1 MKRNAILVMLV
12 FGLGWPALALTPQIV
27 YRGTLR
33 SSSGTDKD
41 YKMKFSLYDDR
52 TKGQPLWTATIPK
65 VRTDKNGV
73 FQVALE
79 DWRDDYVYPPDQ
91 TNITLN
97 TFATLAMVISKA
109 TEKKPIY
116 IGLTVDESKEISP
129 RLKYYPAALAKHA
142 SCAYSL
148 TKDGTLRDAAIVN
161 KTKVSGRLMAAKVAA
176 AEFRQVGTNG
186 TLKMSFDS
194 PTTTQLNLE
203 MCPGSVFKTDSESWT
218 ETCPSSD
225 PEAVYALALVTTLNT
240 AKDRYGDTPSSAWLA
255 PACIVPVNTSDSV
268 YPPSPSL
275 TKIISKQMVPYSR
288 IFRWMEGVKR

>member
-1 MKRNAILVMLV
+1 MKSKVIFVMLV
-12 FGLGWPALALTPQIV
+12 FGLGWPALALVPQIV

-97 TFATLAMVISKA
+97 TFATLAMVIRKT
-109 TEKKPIY
+109 TETKPIY

-129 RLKYYPAALAKHA
+129 RLRYHPAALAKHA
-142 SCAYSL
+142 STAYSL
-148 TKDGTLRDAAIVN
+148 AKDGSVREAVTVDKA
-161 KTKVSGRLMAAKVAA
+161 KVSQKLMAAKVTAT
-176 AEFRQVGTNG
+176 EFLQDGTNG

-194 PTTTQLNLE
+194 PTTTQVNLDLND
-203 MCPGSVFKTDSESWT
+203 GTAFKTDSESWT
-218 ETCPSSD
+218 TNRSSD
-225 PEAVYALALVTTLNT
+225 WEADYAIALVTTLNT
-240 AKDRYGDTPSSAWLA
+240 AKDNDGDTPSSAWLA
-255 PACIVPVNTSDSV
+255 PACISPVNAYDNADPRRTSLYKAIASQ
-268 YPPSPSL
+268 
-275 TKIISKQMVPYSR
+275 KVPYS
-288 IFRWMEGVKR
+288 IIYRWMEGVKR